1 MVGEVNKIIYNMLVS
16 GRGVYLPDVGS
27 LYVERQAARKI
38 ATYKLLSPRNVVAFQ
53 SGEQAPSLV
62 NEIVAVAGCST
73 EQAADIYQRWSAK
86 THEGNIIKIG
96 GVGVLNHKSFV
107 MESEF
112 ASAINPKGVK
122 TIVIRRRSNT
132 WLYAIC
138 AVCVLVALGFCGYI
152 MFGGEQKIDA
162 MRIEPIAKVAEQPA
176 AEQPATEGEVV
187 QNAEGEAN
195 AAADSINSSSGNAA
209 TSTNTSTQS
218 AQPSQPS
225 QPSETAVNSSADY
238 EYYVV
243 MGIFST
249 EENAQRAVAQAESRI
264 NDVSCKV
271 LPFKDK
277 YMVTLFGSDK
287 IGDCNAFANSY
298 RDIYADLWVYKKK

>member
-27 LYVERQAARKI
+27 LYIERQAARKI
-38 ATYKLLSPRNVVAFQ
+38 SADKLLSPRNVVAFQ

-62 NEIVAVAGCST
+62 NEIVAVAGCSV
-73 EQAADIYQRWSAK
+73 EQAADIYQRWSTK
-86 THEGNIIKIG
+86 TREGSNIKIG

-138 AVCVLVALGFCGYI
+138 AVCVLVALGFCGYM
-152 MFGGEQKIDA
+152 MFGGKQTIDA
-162 MRIEPIAKVAEQPA
+162 MRIEPIAKVVEQPA
-176 AEQPATEGEVV
+176 ATDVVAQGVEGETTTPTDSTNSAGGNAVASTNASTQPA
-187 QNAEGEAN
+187 QPAETVAN
-195 AAADSINSSSGNAA
+195 SG
-209 TSTNTSTQS
+209 
-218 AQPSQPS
+218 
-225 QPSETAVNSSADY
+225 ADY

-249 EENAQRAVAQAESRI
+249 EENAQRAIAQAESRI
-264 NDVSCKV
+264 KDVSCKV

-277 YMVTLFGSDK
+277 FMVTLFGSDK

>member
-16 GRGVYLPDVGS
+16 GRGVYLPEVGS
-27 LYVERQAARKI
+27 LYIERQAARKI
-38 ATYKLLSPRNVVAFQ
+38 SADKLLSPRNVVAFQ

-62 NEIVAVAGCST
+62 AEIVAVAGCSS

-86 THEGNIIKIG
+86 TREGSNIKIG

-107 MESEF
+107 MESDF

-132 WLYAIC
+132 WLYALC
-138 AVCVLVALGFCGYI
+138 TVCVLVALGFLGYI

-176 AEQPATEGEVV
+176 SEVAV
-187 QNAEGEAN
+187 AQTAEGETN
-195 AAADSINSSSGNAA
+195 AAADSINSSSGSAT
-209 TSTNTSTQS
+209 TSTNTSTQP
-218 AQPSQPS
+218 AQPA
-225 QPSETAVNSSADY
+225 ETVVNGTADY

-249 EENAQRAVAQAESRI
+249 EENAQRAIEQAESRI
-264 NDVSCKV
+264 KDLNCRV

-277 YMVTLFGSDK
+277 FMVTLFGSDK
-287 IGDCNAFANSY
+287 IGDCNSFANSY
-298 RDIYADLWVYKKK
+298 RDIYADLWVYRKK

>member
-27 LYVERQAARKI
+27 LYIERQAARKI
-38 ATYKLLSPRNVVAFQ
+38 SADKLLSPRNVVAFQ

-86 THEGNIIKIG
+86 TREGNNIKIG

-162 MRIEPIAKVAEQPA
+162 MRLEPIAKVAEQPA
-176 AEQPATEGEVV
+176 AEQPASEGAVA
-187 QNAEGEAN
+187 QTAEGEASTTI
-195 AAADSINSSSGNAA
+195 DS
-209 TSTNTSTQS
+209 TSTSTQP
-218 AQPSQPS
+218 AQPA
-225 QPSETAVNSSADY
+225 ETVANGNADY

-249 EENAQRAVAQAESRI
+249 EENAQRAIAQAESRI
-264 NDVSCKV
+264 KDVNCKV

-277 YMVTLFGSDK
+277 FMVTLFGSDK

>member
-16 GRGVYLPDVGS
+16 GRGVYLPEVGS
-27 LYVERQAARKI
+27 LYIERQAARKI
-38 ATYKLLSPRNVVAFQ
+38 SADKLLSPRNVVAFQ

-62 NEIVAVAGCST
+62 AEIVAVAGCSS

-86 THEGNIIKIG
+86 TREGSNIKIG

-107 MESEF
+107 MESDF

-132 WLYAIC
+132 WLYALC
-138 AVCVLVALGFCGYI
+138 AVCVLVALGFLGYI
-152 MFGGEQKIDA
+152 MFGGEQKPTVK
-162 MRIEPIAKVAEQPA
+162 RAESTAQTEAQPA
-176 AEQPATEGEVV
+176 AEQSAAESANVEGQVNTTDNTTAAVTTTATT
-187 QNAEGEAN
+187 
-195 AAADSINSSSGNAA
+195 A
-209 TSTNTSTQS
+209 TSSDTSTQT
-218 AQPSQPS
+218 AQTTD
-225 QPSETAVNSSADY
+225 TAATTSTDY

-249 EENAQRAVAQAESRI
+249 EENAQRAIAQAESRI
-264 NDVSCKV
+264 KDLNCRV

-277 YMVTLFGSDK
+277 FMVTLFGSDK
-287 IGDCNAFANSY
+287 IGDCNSFANSY
-298 RDIYADLWVYKKK
+298 RDIYADLWVYRKK

>member
-86 THEGNIIKIG
+86 TREGNIIKIG

-176 AEQPATEGEVV
+176 DEQPATEGEVA
-187 QNAEGEAN
+187 QNVEGEAN
-195 AAADSINSSSGNAA
+195 AAASSSNSSSGNAV
-209 TSTNTSTQS
+209 TSTNASTQP
-218 AQPSQPS
+218 AQPA
-225 QPSETAVNSSADY
+225 ETVVNGAADY

-249 EENAQRAVAQAESRI
+249 EENAQRAIAQAESRI
-264 NDVSCKV
+264 KDLNCKV

-277 YMVTLFGSDK
+277 FMVTLFGSDK

>member
-16 GRGVYLPDVGS
+16 GRGVYLPEVGS
-27 LYVERQAARKI
+27 LYIERQAARKI
-38 ATYKLLSPRNVVAFQ
+38 SADKLLSPRNVVAFQ

-62 NEIVAVAGCST
+62 AEIVAVAGCSD

-86 THEGNIIKIG
+86 TREGSNIKIG

-107 MESEF
+107 MESDF

-132 WLYAIC
+132 WLYALC
-138 AVCVLVALGFCGYI
+138 TVCVLVALGFFGYI
-152 MFGGEQKIDA
+152 MFGGEQKPA
-162 MRIEPIAKVAEQPA
+162 VKRAESIAQTEAQPA
-176 AEQPATEGEVV
+176 AEQGVAESA
-187 QNAEGEAN
+187 NAEGQVN
-195 AAADSINSSSGNAA
+195 TTDNTTAAATAA
-209 TSTNTSTQS
+209 TTVTSSDTLIQA
-218 AQPSQPS
+218 AQYAD
-225 QPSETAVNSSADY
+225 TATITPVDY

-249 EENAQRAVAQAESRI
+249 EENAQRAIAQAESRI
-264 NDVSCKV
+264 KDLNCRV

-277 YMVTLFGSDK
+277 FMVTLFGSDK
-287 IGDCNAFANSY
+287 IGDCNSFANSY
-298 RDIYADLWVYKKK
+298 RDIYADLWVYRKK

>member
-53 SGEQAPSLV
+53 SDEQAPSLV

-73 EQAADIYQRWSAK
+73 EQATDIYQRWSAK
-86 THEGNIIKIG
+86 TREGNNIKIG

-176 AEQPATEGEVV
+176 TEQPASEGVV
-187 QNAEGEAN
+187 AQTAESETNAVA
-195 AAADSINSSSGNAA
+195 SSTNSSSGNAA

-218 AQPSQPS
+218 AQST
-225 QPSETAVNSSADY
+225 ETAVNSSADY

-264 NDVSCKV
+264 KDVSCKV

>member
-16 GRGVYLPDVGS
+16 GRGVYLPEVGS
-27 LYVERQAARKI
+27 LYIERQAARKI
-38 ATYKLLSPRNVVAFQ
+38 SADKLLSPRNVVAFQ

-62 NEIVAVAGCST
+62 AEIVAVAGCSS

-86 THEGNIIKIG
+86 TREGSNIKIG

-107 MESEF
+107 MESDF

-132 WLYAIC
+132 WLYALC

-152 MFGGEQKIDA
+152 MFGGEQKPA
-162 MRIEPIAKVAEQPA
+162 VKRAESIAQTEAQSA
-176 AEQPATEGEVV
+176 AEQGVAETAD
-187 QNAEGEAN
+187 AEGQVNTTDNTTAT
-195 AAADSINSSSGNAA
+195 ATTAA
-209 TSTNTSTQS
+209 TTISSDTSTQA
-218 AQPSQPS
+218 AQTTD
-225 QPSETAVNSSADY
+225 TAATTSADY

-249 EENAQRAVAQAESRI
+249 EENAQRAIAQAESRI
-264 NDVSCKV
+264 KDLNCRV

-277 YMVTLFGSDK
+277 FMVTLFGSDK
-287 IGDCNAFANSY
+287 IGDCNSFANSY
-298 RDIYADLWVYKKK
+298 RDIYADLWVYRKK

>member
-27 LYVERQAARKI
+27 LYIERQAARKI
-38 ATYKLLSPRNVVAFQ
+38 SADKLLSPRNVVAFQ

-62 NEIVAVAGCST
+62 NEIVAVAGCSV

-86 THEGNIIKIG
+86 TREGSNIKIG

-138 AVCVLVALGFCGYI
+138 AICVLVALGFCGYM
-152 MFGGEQKIDA
+152 MFGSKQTIDA
-162 MRIEPIAKVAEQPA
+162 MRIEPIAKVV
-176 AEQPATEGEVV
+176 EQPATTDAVAQGVEGEV
-187 QNAEGEAN
+187 ATSAN
-195 AAADSINSSSGNAA
+195 SANSAGGNAV
-209 TSTNTSTQS
+209 TSTNASTQP
-218 AQPSQPS
+218 AQPA
-225 QPSETAVNSSADY
+225 ETVANSGDDY

-249 EENAQRAVAQAESRI
+249 EENAQRAIAQAESRI
-264 NDVSCKV
+264 KDVSCKV

-277 YMVTLFGSDK
+277 FMVTLFGSDK

>member
-16 GRGVYLPDVGS
+16 GRGVYLPEVGS
-27 LYVERQAARKI
+27 LYIERQAARKI
-38 ATYKLLSPRNVVAFQ
+38 SADKLLSPRNVVAFQ

-62 NEIVAVAGCST
+62 AEIVAVAGCSS

-86 THEGNIIKIG
+86 TREGSNIKIG

-107 MESEF
+107 MESDF

-132 WLYAIC
+132 WLYALC
-138 AVCVLVALGFCGYI
+138 AVCVLVALGFLGYI
-152 MFGGEQKIDA
+152 MFGGEQKPA
-162 MRIEPIAKVAEQPA
+162 VKRAESIAQTEAQPLVEQGVAESA
-176 AEQPATEGEVV
+176 
-187 QNAEGEAN
+187 NAEGQVN
-195 AAADSINSSSGNAA
+195 TTDNTTAAATTAA
-209 TSTNTSTQS
+209 TTTSSDTSTQA
-218 AQPSQPS
+218 AQTTD
-225 QPSETAVNSSADY
+225 TATTTSTDY

-249 EENAQRAVAQAESRI
+249 EENAQRAIEQAESRI
-264 NDVSCKV
+264 KDLNCKV

-277 YMVTLFGSDK
+277 FMVTLFGSDK
-287 IGDCNAFANSY
+287 IGDCNSFANSY
-298 RDIYADLWVYKKK
+298 RDIYADLWVYRKK

>member
-27 LYVERQAARKI
+27 LYIERQAARKI
-38 ATYKLLSPRNVVAFQ
+38 SADKLLSPRNVVAFQ

-86 THEGNIIKIG
+86 TREGNNIKIG

-162 MRIEPIAKVAEQPA
+162 MRLEPIAKVAEQPA
-176 AEQPATEGEVV
+176 TEQPATESAVA
-187 QNAEGEAN
+187 QNAEGEASTTI
-195 AAADSINSSSGNAA
+195 DS
-209 TSTNTSTQS
+209 TSTSTQP
-218 AQPSQPS
+218 AQPA
-225 QPSETAVNSSADY
+225 ETVANGNAYY

-249 EENAQRAVAQAESRI
+249 EENAQRAIAQAESRI
-264 NDVSCKV
+264 KDVNCKV

-277 YMVTLFGSDK
+277 FMVTLFGSDK

>member
-27 LYVERQAARKI
+27 LYIERQAARKI
-38 ATYKLLSPRNVVAFQ
+38 SADKLLSPRNVVAFQ

-62 NEIVAVAGCST
+62 NEIVAVAGCSV

-86 THEGNIIKIG
+86 TREGSNIKIG

-138 AVCVLVALGFCGYI
+138 AVCVLVALGFCGYM
-152 MFGGEQKIDA
+152 MFGGKQTIDA
-162 MRIEPIAKVAEQPA
+162 MRIEPIAKVVEQPA
-176 AEQPATEGEVV
+176 ATDAVAQGVEGETTTPADSTNSASGNTVASTNASTQPAQPTETV
-187 QNAEGEAN
+187 AN
-195 AAADSINSSSGNAA
+195 SG
-209 TSTNTSTQS
+209 
-218 AQPSQPS
+218 
-225 QPSETAVNSSADY
+225 ADY

-249 EENAQRAVAQAESRI
+249 EENAQRAIAQAESRI
-264 NDVSCKV
+264 KDVSCKV

-277 YMVTLFGSDK
+277 FMVTLFGSDK

>member
-27 LYVERQAARKI
+27 LYIERQAARKI
-38 ATYKLLSPRNVVAFQ
+38 SADKLLSPRNVVAFQ

-73 EQAADIYQRWSAK
+73 EQATVIYHRWSAK
-86 THEGNIIKIG
+86 TREGNIIKIG

-162 MRIEPIAKVAEQPA
+162 MRIEPIAKVVEQPA
-176 AEQPATEGEVV
+176 AEQPATGGEAT
-187 QNAEGEAN
+187 QNVEGEAN
-195 AAADSINSSSGNAA
+195 ATAS
-209 TSTNTSTQS
+209 STNTTTQS
-218 AQPSQPS
+218 AQST
-225 QPSETAVNSSADY
+225 ETVANSNADY

-249 EENAQRAVAQAESRI
+249 EENAQRAIAQAESRI
-264 NDVSCKV
+264 KDVSCKV

-277 YMVTLFGSDK
+277 FMVTLFGSDK

>member
-27 LYVERQAARKI
+27 LYIERQAARKI
-38 ATYKLLSPRNVVAFQ
+38 SADKLLSPRNVVAFQ

-62 NEIVAVAGCST
+62 NEIVAVAGCSV

-86 THEGNIIKIG
+86 TREGSNIKIG

-138 AVCVLVALGFCGYI
+138 AVCVLVALGFCGYM
-152 MFGGEQKIDA
+152 MFGGKQTIDA
-162 MRIEPIAKVAEQPA
+162 MRIEPIAKVVEQPTA
-176 AEQPATEGEVV
+176 TDAVAQGVEGETTTPTDSTNSAGGNAVASTNASTQPAQPTETV
-187 QNAEGEAN
+187 AN
-195 AAADSINSSSGNAA
+195 SG
-209 TSTNTSTQS
+209 
-218 AQPSQPS
+218 
-225 QPSETAVNSSADY
+225 ADY

-249 EENAQRAVAQAESRI
+249 EENAQRAIAQAESRI
-264 NDVSCKV
+264 KDVSCKV

-277 YMVTLFGSDK
+277 FMVTLFGSDK

>member
-27 LYVERQAARKI
+27 LYIERQAARKI
-38 ATYKLLSPRNVVAFQ
+38 SADKLLSPRNVVAFQ

-73 EQAADIYQRWSAK
+73 EQAADIYQRWSVK
-86 THEGNIIKIG
+86 TREGNNIKIG

-162 MRIEPIAKVAEQPA
+162 MRLEPIAKVAEQPA
-176 AEQPATEGEVV
+176 AEQPASEGAVA
-187 QNAEGEAN
+187 QTAEGETN
-195 AAADSINSSSGNAA
+195 AAAESTNSSSGSAT
-209 TSTNTSTQS
+209 TSTNTSTQP
-218 AQPSQPS
+218 AQPA
-225 QPSETAVNSSADY
+225 ETVANGNADY

-264 NDVSCKV
+264 KDVNCKV

-277 YMVTLFGSDK
+277 FMVTLFGSDK
-287 IGDCNAFANSY
+287 IGDCNAYANSY

>member
-53 SGEQAPSLV
+53 SDEQAPSLV

-73 EQAADIYQRWSAK
+73 EQATDIYHRWSAK
-86 THEGNIIKIG
+86 TREGNIIKIG

-138 AVCVLVALGFCGYI
+138 AACVLVALGFCAYI
-152 MFGGEQKIDA
+152 MFGGEPGSKIKN
-162 MRIEPIAKVAEQPA
+162 ESKVVETVAQSAP
-176 AEQPATEGEVV
+176 QIVSDGVV
-187 QNAEGEAN
+187 QVVENESTTTVEPTDAATQVAQVADVATSSKTSQLPKAGHRTNRLLIAEHTTLARQQPTDAN
-195 AAADSINSSSGNAA
+195 RRKSIND
-209 TSTNTSTQS
+209 T
-218 AQPSQPS
+218 
-225 QPSETAVNSSADY
+225 
-238 EYYVV
+238 
-243 MGIFST
+243 
-249 EENAQRAVAQAESRI
+249 
-264 NDVSCKV
+264 SCKILGYAVVAV
-271 LPFKDK
+271 LNLVEILGTRQPN
-277 YMVTLFGSDK
+277 MVRKT
-287 IGDCNAFANSY
+287 
-298 RDIYADLWVYKKK
+298 IYGHT

>member
-16 GRGVYLPDVGS
+16 GRGVYLPEVGS
-27 LYVERQAARKI
+27 LYIERQAARKI
-38 ATYKLLSPRNVVAFQ
+38 SADKLLSPRNVVAFQ

-62 NEIVAVAGCST
+62 AEIVAVAGCSS

-86 THEGNIIKIG
+86 TREGSNIKIG

-107 MESEF
+107 MESDF

-132 WLYAIC
+132 WLYALC
-138 AVCVLVALGFCGYI
+138 AVCVLVALGFLGYI
-152 MFGGEQKIDA
+152 MFGGEQKTA
-162 MRIEPIAKVAEQPA
+162 VKRAESMAQTEAQPAVEQSAAEPAVAEGQVNTTDNTT
-176 AEQPATEGEVV
+176 AT
-187 QNAEGEAN
+187 ATT
-195 AAADSINSSSGNAA
+195 AA
-209 TSTNTSTQS
+209 TTTSSDTLTQA
-218 AQPSQPS
+218 AQ
-225 QPSETAVNSSADY
+225 TADTAATTSVDY

-249 EENAQRAVAQAESRI
+249 EENAQRAIEQAESRI
-264 NDVSCKV
+264 KDLNCKV

-277 YMVTLFGSDK
+277 FMVTLFGSDK
-287 IGDCNAFANSY
+287 IGDCNSFANSY
-298 RDIYADLWVYKKK
+298 RDIYADLWVYRKK

>member
-16 GRGVYLPDVGS
+16 GRGVYLPEVGS
-27 LYVERQAARKI
+27 LYIERQAARKI
-38 ATYKLLSPRNVVAFQ
+38 SADKLLSPRNVVAFQ

-62 NEIVAVAGCST
+62 AEIVAVAGCSD

-86 THEGNIIKIG
+86 TREGSNIKIG

-107 MESEF
+107 MESDF

-132 WLYAIC
+132 WLYALC
-138 AVCVLVALGFCGYI
+138 AVCVLVALGFLGYI
-152 MFGGEQKIDA
+152 MFGGEQKPTVKRA
-162 MRIEPIAKVAEQPA
+162 ESIAQTEAQPAVEQGVAEPADAEGQVNTSDNTTATATTTATTTSSDTLTQTAQPA
-176 AEQPATEGEVV
+176 DTAMT
-187 QNAEGEAN
+187 
-195 AAADSINSSSGNAA
+195 
-209 TSTNTSTQS
+209 TS
-218 AQPSQPS
+218 
-225 QPSETAVNSSADY
+225 VDY

-249 EENAQRAVAQAESRI
+249 EENAQRAIEQAESRI
-264 NDVSCKV
+264 KDLNCKV

-277 YMVTLFGSDK
+277 FMVTLFGSDK
-287 IGDCNAFANSY
+287 IGDCNSFANSY
-298 RDIYADLWVYKKK
+298 RDIYADLWVYRKK

>member
-16 GRGVYLPDVGS
+16 GRGVYLPEVGS
-27 LYVERQAARKI
+27 LYIERQAARKI
-38 ATYKLLSPRNVVAFQ
+38 SADKLLSPRNVVAFQ

-62 NEIVAVAGCST
+62 AEIVAVAGCSD

-86 THEGNIIKIG
+86 TREGSNIKIG
-96 GVGVLNHKSFV
+96 GVGVLNQKSFV
-107 MESEF
+107 MESDF

-132 WLYAIC
+132 WLYALC
-138 AVCVLVALGFCGYI
+138 AVCVLVALGFLGYI
-152 MFGGEQKIDA
+152 MFGGEQNTAVKRA
-162 MRIEPIAKVAEQPA
+162 ESMAQTEPQPAVERSVAEPA
-176 AEQPATEGEVV
+176 D
-187 QNAEGEAN
+187 AEGQVNTTDNTTAT
-195 AAADSINSSSGNAA
+195 ATTAA
-209 TSTNTSTQS
+209 TTTSSDTSTQV
-218 AQPSQPS
+218 AQTSD
-225 QPSETAVNSSADY
+225 TAATTSVDY

-249 EENAQRAVAQAESRI
+249 EENAQRAIAQAESRI
-264 NDVSCKV
+264 KDLNCRV

-277 YMVTLFGSDK
+277 FMVTLFGSDK
-287 IGDCNAFANSY
+287 IGDCNSFANSY

>member
-16 GRGVYLPDVGS
+16 GRGVYLPEVGS
-27 LYVERQAARKI
+27 LYIERQAARKI
-38 ATYKLLSPRNVVAFQ
+38 SADKLLSPRNVVAFQ

-62 NEIVAVAGCST
+62 AEIVAVAGCSD

-86 THEGNIIKIG
+86 TREGSNIKIG

-107 MESEF
+107 MESDF

-132 WLYAIC
+132 WLYALC
-138 AVCVLVALGFCGYI
+138 AVCVLVALGFLGYI
-152 MFGGEQKIDA
+152 MFGGEQKTA
-162 MRIEPIAKVAEQPA
+162 VKRAESIAQAEAQPA
-176 AEQPATEGEVV
+176 AEQGVAESA
-187 QNAEGEAN
+187 NAEGQVN
-195 AAADSINSSSGNAA
+195 TTDNTTAAVTTAAITTSSDALTQTAQPADTAA
-209 TSTNTSTQS
+209 TTS
-218 AQPSQPS
+218 
-225 QPSETAVNSSADY
+225 VDY

-249 EENAQRAVAQAESRI
+249 EENAQRAIEQAESRI
-264 NDVSCKV
+264 KDLNCRV

-277 YMVTLFGSDK
+277 FMVTLFGSDK
-287 IGDCNAFANSY
+287 IGDCNSFANSY
-298 RDIYADLWVYKKK
+298 RDIYADLWVYRKK

>member
-16 GRGVYLPDVGS
+16 GRGVYLPDIGS
-27 LYVERQAARKI
+27 LYIERQAARKI
-38 ATYKLLSPRNVVAFQ
+38 SADKLLSPRNVVAFQ

-62 NEIVAVAGCST
+62 NEIVAVAGCSV

-86 THEGNIIKIG
+86 TREGSNIKIG

-152 MFGGEQKIDA
+152 MFGGEQTIDA
-162 MRIEPIAKVAEQPA
+162 MRIEPIAKVVEQPSAEQS
-176 AEQPATEGEVV
+176 ATTDAVAQSADGET
-187 QNAEGEAN
+187 ATAT
-195 AAADSINSSSGNAA
+195 NSTNGSSGNTA
-209 TSTNTSTQS
+209 TLTNTSTQPT
-218 AQPSQPS
+218 QPA
-225 QPSETAVNSSADY
+225 ETKVNNGTNY

-249 EENAQRAVAQAESRI
+249 EENAQRAVAQAESQI
-264 NDVSCKV
+264 KDVSCKV

-277 YMVTLFGSDK
+277 FMVTLFGSDK
-287 IGDCNAFANSY
+287 IGDCNSFANSY

>member
-27 LYVERQAARKI
+27 LYIERQAARKI
-38 ATYKLLSPRNVVAFQ
+38 SADKLLSPRNVVAFQ

-73 EQAADIYQRWSAK
+73 EQATDIYQRWSAK
-86 THEGNIIKIG
+86 TREGNNIKIG

-176 AEQPATEGEVV
+176 TEQPASEGVV
-187 QNAEGEAN
+187 AQTAESETNAVA
-195 AAADSINSSSGNAA
+195 SSTNSSSGNAA

-218 AQPSQPS
+218 AQST
-225 QPSETAVNSSADY
+225 ETAVNSSADY

-264 NDVSCKV
+264 KDVSCKV

>member
-27 LYVERQAARKI
+27 LYIERQAARKI
-38 ATYKLLSPRNVVAFQ
+38 SADKLLSPRNVVAFQ

-62 NEIVAVAGCST
+62 NEIVAVAGCSV
-73 EQAADIYQRWSAK
+73 EQAADIYQRWSTK
-86 THEGNIIKIG
+86 TREGSNIKIG

-138 AVCVLVALGFCGYI
+138 AVCVLVALGFCGYM
-152 MFGGEQKIDA
+152 MFGGKQTIDA
-162 MRIEPIAKVAEQPA
+162 MRIEPIAKVVEQPA
-176 AEQPATEGEVV
+176 ATDAVAQGVEGETTTPIDSTNSASGNTVASTNASTQPA
-187 QNAEGEAN
+187 QPAETVAN
-195 AAADSINSSSGNAA
+195 SG
-209 TSTNTSTQS
+209 
-218 AQPSQPS
+218 
-225 QPSETAVNSSADY
+225 ADY

-249 EENAQRAVAQAESRI
+249 EENAQRAIAQAESRI
-264 NDVSCKV
+264 KDVSCKV

-277 YMVTLFGSDK
+277 FMVTLFGSDK

>member
-16 GRGVYLPDVGS
+16 GRGVYLPEVGS
-27 LYVERQAARKI
+27 LYIERQAARKI
-38 ATYKLLSPRNVVAFQ
+38 SADKLLSPRNVVAFQ

-62 NEIVAVAGCST
+62 AEIVAVAGCSD

-86 THEGNIIKIG
+86 TREGSNIKIG

-107 MESEF
+107 MESDF

-132 WLYAIC
+132 WLYALC
-138 AVCVLVALGFCGYI
+138 TVCVLVALGFLGYI
-152 MFGGEQKIDA
+152 MFGGEQKPA
-162 MRIEPIAKVAEQPA
+162 VKRAESIAQTEAQPVVEQGVAESA
-176 AEQPATEGEVV
+176 
-187 QNAEGEAN
+187 NAEGQVN
-195 AAADSINSSSGNAA
+195 TTDNTTAAATTAA
-209 TSTNTSTQS
+209 TTTSSDTSTQA
-218 AQPSQPS
+218 AQPAD
-225 QPSETAVNSSADY
+225 TAMTTSADY

-249 EENAQRAVAQAESRI
+249 EENAQRAIAQAESRI
-264 NDVSCKV
+264 KDLNCRV

-277 YMVTLFGSDK
+277 FMVTLFGSDK
-287 IGDCNAFANSY
+287 IGDCNSFANSY
-298 RDIYADLWVYKKK
+298 RDIYADLWVYRKK

>member
-27 LYVERQAARKI
+27 LYIERQAARKI
-38 ATYKLLSPRNVVAFQ
+38 SADKLLTPRNVVAFQ

-62 NEIVAVAGCST
+62 NEIVAVAGCSV

-86 THEGNIIKIG
+86 TREGSNIKIG

-138 AVCVLVALGFCGYI
+138 AVCVLVALGFCGYM
-152 MFGGEQKIDA
+152 MFGGKQTIDA
-162 MRIEPIAKVAEQPA
+162 MRIEPIAKVVEQPA
-176 AEQPATEGEVV
+176 ATDAVAQSVEGETTTPT
-187 QNAEGEAN
+187 
-195 AAADSINSSSGNAA
+195 DSTNSAGGNAV
-209 TSTNTSTQS
+209 TSTNASTQP
-218 AQPSQPS
+218 AQPT
-225 QPSETAVNSSADY
+225 ETVANSGADY

-249 EENAQRAVAQAESRI
+249 EENAQRAIAQAESRI
-264 NDVSCKV
+264 KDVSCKV

-277 YMVTLFGSDK
+277 FMVTLFGSDK

>member
-16 GRGVYLPDVGS
+16 GRGVYLPEVGS
-27 LYVERQAARKI
+27 LYIERQAARKI
-38 ATYKLLSPRNVVAFQ
+38 SADKLLSPRNVVAFQ

-62 NEIVAVAGCST
+62 AEIVAVAGCSD

-86 THEGNIIKIG
+86 TREGSNIKIG
-96 GVGVLNHKSFV
+96 GVGVLNQKSFV
-107 MESEF
+107 MESDF

-132 WLYAIC
+132 WLYALC
-138 AVCVLVALGFCGYI
+138 TVCVLVALGFLGYM

-162 MRIEPIAKVAEQPA
+162 MRIEPIARVTEQPA
-176 AEQPATEGEVV
+176 AEQPASEGAVA
-187 QNAEGEAN
+187 QTAEGETN
-195 AAADSINSSSGNAA
+195 AAASSINTSSGNAA

-218 AQPSQPS
+218 AQPAD
-225 QPSETAVNSSADY
+225 TAMTTSADY

-249 EENAQRAVAQAESRI
+249 EENAQRAIAQAESRI
-264 NDVSCKV
+264 KDLNCKV

-277 YMVTLFGSDK
+277 FMVTLFGSDK
-287 IGDCNAFANSY
+287 IGDCNSFANSY
-298 RDIYADLWVYKKK
+298 RDIYADLWVYRKK

>member
-27 LYVERQAARKI
+27 LYIERQAARKI
-38 ATYKLLSPRNVVAFQ
+38 SADKLLSPRNVVAFQ

-62 NEIVAVAGCST
+62 NEIVAVAGCSV

-86 THEGNIIKIG
+86 TREGSNIKIG

-138 AVCVLVALGFCGYI
+138 AVCVLVALGFCGYM
-152 MFGGEQKIDA
+152 MFGSKQTIDA
-162 MRIEPIAKVAEQPA
+162 MRIEPIAKVVEQPA
-176 AEQPATEGEVV
+176 ATDAVAQGVEGETTTPI
-187 QNAEGEAN
+187 
-195 AAADSINSSSGNAA
+195 DSTNSASGNTVA
-209 TSTNTSTQS
+209 STNASTQS
-218 AQPSQPS
+218 AQPA
-225 QPSETAVNSSADY
+225 ETVANSGADY

-264 NDVSCKV
+264 KDVSCKV

>member
-27 LYVERQAARKI
+27 LYIERQAARKI

-53 SGEQAPSLV
+53 SDEQAPSLV

-86 THEGNIIKIG
+86 TREGNIIKIG

-162 MRIEPIAKVAEQPA
+162 MRIEPIAKVVEQPA
-176 AEQPATEGEVV
+176 AEQPATGGEAA
-187 QNAEGEAN
+187 QNAESEAN
-195 AAADSINSSSGNAA
+195 ATASSTNSSSGNAA

-218 AQPSQPS
+218 AQPS
-225 QPSETAVNSSADY
+225 ETAVNSGADY

-249 EENAQRAVAQAESRI
+249 EENAQRAVAQAKSRI
-264 NDVSCKV
+264 KDVSCKV

-277 YMVTLFGSDK
+277 FMVTLFGSDK

>member
-16 GRGVYLPDVGS
+16 GRGVYLPEVGS
-27 LYVERQAARKI
+27 LYIERQAARKI
-38 ATYKLLSPRNVVAFQ
+38 SADKLLSPRNVVAFQ

-62 NEIVAVAGCST
+62 AEIVAVAGCSD

-86 THEGNIIKIG
+86 TREGSNIKIG

-107 MESEF
+107 MESDF

-132 WLYAIC
+132 WLYALC
-138 AVCVLVALGFCGYI
+138 TVCVLVALGFLGYI
-152 MFGGEQKIDA
+152 MFGGEQNTAVKRA
-162 MRIEPIAKVAEQPA
+162 ESIAQAEAQPAEEQGVAEPAVAEGQVNTTDNTTATATTATTTSSDALTQTAQPA
-176 AEQPATEGEVV
+176 DTATT
-187 QNAEGEAN
+187 
-195 AAADSINSSSGNAA
+195 
-209 TSTNTSTQS
+209 TS
-218 AQPSQPS
+218 
-225 QPSETAVNSSADY
+225 VDY

-249 EENAQRAVAQAESRI
+249 EENAQRAIAQAESRI
-264 NDVSCKV
+264 KDLNCKV

-277 YMVTLFGSDK
+277 FMVTLFGSDK
-287 IGDCNAFANSY
+287 IGDCNSFANSY
-298 RDIYADLWVYKKK
+298 RDIYADLWVYRKK

>member
-27 LYVERQAARKI
+27 LYIERQAARKI

-53 SGEQAPSLV
+53 SSEQAPSLV

-73 EQAADIYQRWSAK
+73 EQATDIYQRWSAK
-86 THEGNIIKIG
+86 TREGNNIKIG

-176 AEQPATEGEVV
+176 AEQLATEGEVAQSV
-187 QNAEGEAN
+187 EGEAN
-195 AAADSINSSSGNAA
+195 TAANSTNTSSGNAV
-209 TSTNTSTQS
+209 TSTNASTQP
-218 AQPSQPS
+218 AQHA
-225 QPSETAVNSSADY
+225 ETVVNGTADY

-264 NDVSCKV
+264 QDVGCKV

-277 YMVTLFGSDK
+277 FMVTLFGSDK

>member
-1 MVGEVNKIIYNMLVS
+1 V
-16 GRGVYLPDVGS
+16 
-27 LYVERQAARKI
+27 
-38 ATYKLLSPRNVVAFQ
+38 
-53 SGEQAPSLV
+53 
-62 NEIVAVAGCST
+62 
-73 EQAADIYQRWSAK
+73 EQAADIYQRWSTK
-86 THEGNIIKIG
+86 TREGSNIKIG

-138 AVCVLVALGFCGYI
+138 AVCVLVALGFCGYM
-152 MFGGEQKIDA
+152 MFGGKQTIDA
-162 MRIEPIAKVAEQPA
+162 MRIEPIAKVVEQPA
-176 AEQPATEGEVV
+176 ATDAVAQGVEGEV
-187 QNAEGEAN
+187 ATSAN
-195 AAADSINSSSGNAA
+195 SANSAGGNAV
-209 TSTNTSTQS
+209 TSTNASTQL
-218 AQPSQPS
+218 AQPT
-225 QPSETAVNSSADY
+225 ETVANSGADY

-249 EENAQRAVAQAESRI
+249 EENAQRAIAQAESRI
-264 NDVSCKV
+264 KDVSCKV

-277 YMVTLFGSDK
+277 FMVTLFGSDK

>member
-1 MVGEVNKIIYNMLVS
+1 MVGEVNKIIFNMLVS
-16 GRGVYLPDVGS
+16 GRGVYLPGVGS

-38 ATYKLLSPRNVVAFQ
+38 SSDKLLSPRNIVVFQ

-62 NEIVAVAGCST
+62 NEIVAVAGCSV

-86 THEGNIIKIG
+86 TREGSNIKIG

-138 AVCVLVALGFCGYI
+138 AICVLVALGFCGYM
-152 MFGGEQKIDA
+152 MFGGKQTIDA
-162 MRIEPIAKVAEQPA
+162 MRIEPIAKVV
-176 AEQPATEGEVV
+176 EQPATTDAVAQSVEGEV
-187 QNAEGEAN
+187 ATSAN
-195 AAADSINSSSGNAA
+195 SANSAGGNAVA
-209 TSTNTSTQS
+209 STNASTQPV
-218 AQPSQPS
+218 QPA
-225 QPSETAVNSSADY
+225 ETVANSGADY

-249 EENAQRAVAQAESRI
+249 EENAQRAIAQAESRI
-264 NDVSCKV
+264 KDLNCKV

-277 YMVTLFGSDK
+277 FMVTLFGSDK
-287 IGDCNAFANSY
+287 VGDCNAFANSY